1 MSNKRPADPSPE
13 QPLTAAPRLDFFD
26 CLVADAGAS
35 DCRCSYHQFIRNLS
49 SVEELI
55 VPFPMPESKRLYRL
69 ELGRK
74 KQQQATSALRR
85 IDSLPFSRNT
95 SSDSIAVTRLSRFL
109 ELLSM
114 FCSAP
119 WCSAFHKPNH
129 MMLQR
134 LTYSHLPIIVGR
146 DHMEAGQEL
155 LKNLITSDTTLSPGN
170 QVWICNRQQGKTTTL
185 GQFCATL
192 LMLSVCNAEKTIFL
206 YSTSLDRY
214 TTARIHF
221 AKTLTLGTDPLR
233 CCRTSNA

>member
-1 MSNKRPADPSPE
+1 MSNKRPADPSPN
-13 QPLTAAPRLDFFD
+13 QPLPAAPRLDSFD

-49 SVEELI
+49 RVEDLV

-74 KQQQATSALRR
+74 KQQQTTTALRR
-85 IDSLPFSRNT
+85 IDSLPFSRKT

-109 ELLSM
+109 ELLSV

-119 WCSAFHKPNH
+119 WCSAYHKPNH

-206 YSTSLDRY
+206 YSTSLDR
-214 TTARIHF
+214 
-221 AKTLTLGTDPLR
+221 
-233 CCRTSNA
+233 